1 MAKGKLLLVISLL
14 CVWFISANAQKT
26 TRLTDEDVA
35 RERHI
40 KVEQVRE
47 LKADL
52 GTTNEALSQL
62 SEQELRQ

>member
-14 CVWFISANAQKT
+14 CVWFTSANAQKT